1 MKKEMSEERKSKLA
15 YIWAVICLACSILIM
30 ALILG
35 RSDMILP
42 VFMGAVTILYLSLI
56 HISHGKPYRDN
67 CYEICN
73 NDKPIKCRPYF
84 RKINRHITPLFL
96 RNYSLLCIS
105 TPAHARF
112 QRQIHLNTHI
122 SYWGIVLCR

>member
-42 VFMGAVTILYLSLI
+42 VFMGAVTILY
-56 HISHGKPYRDN
+56 G
-67 CYEICN
+67 
-73 NDKPIKCRPYF
+73 PI
-84 RKINRHITPLFL
+84 TAFL
-96 RNYSLLCIS
+96 YLREVKNGVFSVEEEDEEGV
-105 TPAHARF
+105 
-112 QRQIHLNTHI
+112 QM
-122 SYWGIVLCR
+122 

>member
-42 VFMGAVTILYLSLI
+42 VFMGAVAILY
-56 HISHGKPYRDN
+56 G
-67 CYEICN
+67 
-73 NDKPIKCRPYF
+73 PI
-84 RKINRHITPLFL
+84 TAFL
-96 RNYSLLCIS
+96 YLREVKNGVFSVEEEDEEGV
-105 TPAHARF
+105 
-112 QRQIHLNTHI
+112 QM
-122 SYWGIVLCR
+122 